1 MLAIFGGNPVIA
13 NKELHGQYPPVGINE
28 RQRIAAVLDSGILW
42 GPWAPMTRE
51 LEQKWAERIGVS
63 YCAALNSGTAALHCA
78 LAGCGVKL
86 GDEVIVPAYSFIAT
100 ASAVLMVGAIPIFVD
115 IQPETGNI
123 NPDLV
128 EAAITDKTKAIVTV
142 HLHGLP
148 ADMEQLRA
156 IAQRHQ
162 LYLIEDC
169 AQAHGAIYQGKAV
182 GSLSDVGA
190 FSLNATKV
198 LAGPEGGLLTTNSDA
213 IFNRA
218 AKMRVFGTEWHEGK
232 QIVRDADSLGYNYR
246 TNELMAAFALA
257 RLESLDSE
265 QEIRISNA
273 QHLINGIKDLPGVS
287 VPPLQ
292 VEDRN
297 HIFQMIRVRVNAEIL
312 GLKLSSEE
320 LRERI
325 VFALAAEG
333 ANWWI
338 WERKPV
344 PAYSI
349 FQSLN
354 ADGDGYPW
362 CLPQARKNISYHPG
376 NYPVSLATSRDS
388 IFTTAHFP
396 PNTANL
402 MELYVEAFH
411 KVWANLDAVS
421 KLPILLNENGIQ
433 KPF

>member
-1 MLAIFGGNPVIA
+1 MLAIFGGNPVID
-13 NKELHGQYPPVGINE
+13 NKELHGQYPSIGFNE
-28 RQRIAAVLDSGILW
+28 RQRINAVLDSGVLW

-51 LEQKWAERIGVS
+51 LEQKWAERVGVS
-63 YCAALNSGTAALHCA
+63 FCAALNSGTAALHCA
-78 LAGCGVKL
+78 LAGCGVRL

-100 ASAVLMVGAIPIFVD
+100 ASSVLMVGAIPIFVD
-115 IQPETGNI
+115 IQPKTGNI
-123 NPDLV
+123 NPALV
-128 EAAITDKTKAIVTV
+128 EAAITDKTRAIIAV

-148 ADMEQLRA
+148 ADMEELRS

-169 AQAHGAIYQGKAV
+169 AQAHGATYQGEFV
-182 GSLSDVGA
+182 GSLSDVGT

-198 LAGPEGGLLTTNSDA
+198 LAGPEGGLLTTNSET

-246 TNELMAAFALA
+246 TNELNAAFALA
-257 RLESLDSE
+257 RLDALAHE
-265 QEIRISNA
+265 QEIRIANA
-273 QHLINGIKDLPGVS
+273 RHLINGIKDLPGIS
-287 VPPLQ
+287 VPCLDI
-292 VEDRN
+292 EDRN
-297 HIFQMIRVRVNAEIL
+297 HIFQMIRLRINSEEL
-312 GLKLSSEE
+312 GFQLSPEE

-325 VFALAAEG
+325 LLALVAEG
-333 ANWWI
+333 TNWWI
-338 WERKPV
+338 WERKPL

-354 ADGDGYPW
+354 SNGGGYPW
-362 CLPQARKNISYHPG
+362 CLPQARKNISYCPE
-376 NYPVSLATSRDS
+376 NYPVSLATARDS

-396 PNTANL
+396 PNSKTL
-402 MELYVEAFH
+402 MDLYIETFH
-411 KVWANLDAVS
+411 KVWANLDSIS
-421 KLPILLNENGIQ
+421 KLSISPIENGAQ

>member
-1 MLAIFGGNPVIA
+1 
-13 NKELHGQYPPVGINE
+13 
-28 RQRIAAVLDSGILW
+28 
-42 GPWAPMTRE
+42 MTRE
-51 LEQKWAERIGVS
+51 LEQKWDKRTGVS
-63 YCAALNSGTAALHCA
+63 HCAALNSGTAAIHCA

-128 EAAITDKTKAIVTV
+128 EGAITDKTKAIIAV

-148 ADMEQLRA
+148 ADMEQLIA

-198 LAGPEGGLLTTNSDA
+198 LAGPEGGLLTTNTDA

-218 AKMRVFGTEWHEGK
+218 AKMRVFGTEWREGK

-246 TNELMAAFALA
+246 TNELMSAFALA

-273 QHLINGIKDLPGVS
+273 QHLIHGIKDLPGVS

-297 HIFQMIRVRVNAEIL
+297 HIFQMIRVRINAEIL

-338 WERKPV
+338 WERKPL

-362 CLPQARKNISYHPG
+362 CLSQTRKNINYHPE

-421 KLPILLNENGIQ
+421 KLPILLHKNGVQ
-433 KPF
+433 TPF